1 MNKRRITTPGLI
13 LGLLLL
19 LFAAPD
25 AAAQLTGD
33 TYATARQKGT
43 AQVVFSY
50 IETPGFVGKD
60 AGNKL
65 NGLCIDMMDA
75 FVVWLKKN
83 EGIELKPVYEGKDAK
98 NFKAFMGNVKESQGG
113 VFGLGNITI
122 TEERQKAYDFSP
134 PYITNV
140 AILITNKSVAT
151 LENRNK
157 IAAAFS
163 GMEAVVVRGTTNE
176 VRMTELKKSQ
186 HPNLKFRYVSS
197 SPEALKL
204 VAENENLFTNLDFTY
219 YLQAIKDGLP
229 VKRHPAGDESTESF
243 GIVMPRNS
251 DWGPVM
257 ARFMKDFVSG
267 SDYRKVVANNLGPN
281 ALKLLDSVSSQQQ

>member
-1 MNKRRITTPGLI
+1 MDKRHFTTPGLL

-19 LFAAPD
+19 LFATPD

-33 TYATARQKGT
+33 TYSAAKQKGT

-60 AGNKL
+60 AASKL
-65 NGLCIDMMDA
+65 SGLCIDMMDA
-75 FVVWLKKN
+75 FVLWLKKN
-83 EGIELKPVYEGKDAK
+83 EGIDLKPVYEGKDAK
-98 NFKAFMGNVKESQGG
+98 DFKAFMGNVKDAQGG

-122 TEERQKAYDFSP
+122 TQERQKAYNFSP

-151 LENRNK
+151 LENRNN
-157 IAAAFS
+157 IATAFS
-163 GMEAVVVRGTTNE
+163 GLEAVVVRGTTNE
-176 VRMTELKKSQ
+176 ARMTELKKSQ
-186 HPNLKFRYVSS
+186 YPDLKFRYVSS
-197 SPEALKL
+197 SPEALRL
-204 VAENENLFTNLDFTY
+204 VIEHENLFTSLDFTY

-243 GIVMPRNS
+243 GIIMPKNS
-251 DWGPVM
+251 DWSPVM
-257 ARFMKDFVSG
+257 ARFMKDFVNG
-267 SDYRKVVANNLGPN
+267 ADYRKVVASNLGPN
-281 ALKLLDSVSSQQQ
+281 ALKLLDSVSAQQQ